1 MAQKGLAGHQ
11 VCVAVCCSVLV
22 CVAVCCGVLRA
33 QPDPFARRDMTV
45 DCNTHY
51 KTLQHTAT
59 HCNTLQH
66 TATHC
71 NTLQYTATH
80 CNTLQHAATHCNT
93 LHHTRTAPH
102 CHETRVFYMKR
113 EICLFLC
120 RAPHV
125 EQTHMTH
132 MKRHVSLHQETHV
145 LTCINEATS
154 FSGAV
159 LSS

>member
-71 NTLQYTATH
+71 NTLQHTAIH
-80 CNTLQHAATHCNT
+80 CNTLQHTATRRNT
-93 LHHTRTAPH
+93 LQHTTPH
-102 CHETRVFYMKR
+102 SHCTTLPRDTCLLHEERNMSLLVSCSACRADTHDTHEETRVFTSR
-113 EICLFLC
+113 DTCLD
-120 RAPHV
+120 V
-125 EQTHMTH
+125 YQ
-132 MKRHVSLHQETHV
+132 
-145 LTCINEATS
+145 
-154 FSGAV
+154 
-159 LSS
+159 